1 MTKTWDEIWQKYK
14 GPRLPFDKLRQNQTR
29 ICRQI
34 TSQIGLARD
43 SKIVDVGCG
52 SGATLAMFRHL
63 GYSNSI
69 GIDNS
74 QAALEACHRLFSLE
88 PGKDVLEMDAR
99 NIEFADNSFDFVF
112 SHGMLEHFE
121 NPLDIVSEFCRISK
135 KWILLFQPNQTSLFG
150 RVYWL
155 WGKTGRATWEKEYH
169 YSKLDYLNMLSKFRF
184 SLADSGDY
192 YLHTDMWLLFAK
204 ERLSASDSA

>member
-1 MTKTWDEIWQKYK
+1 MTKTWDEIWPKYK

-69 GIDNS
+69 GIDSS

-88 PGKDVLEMDAR
+88 PGKDVFLMDAR
-99 NIEFADNSFDFVF
+99 NIEFPDNSFDLVF
-112 SHGMLEHFE
+112 SAGLLEHFE
-121 NPLDIVSEFCRISK
+121 NPPLDIVSEFCRISK
-135 KWILLFQPNQTSLFG
+135 KWILLSQPNQTSLFG
-150 RVYWL
+150 RVCWL
-155 WGKTGRATWEKEYH
+155 WQKLGRATWEKEYH
-169 YSKLDYLNMLSKFRF
+169 YSKLDYINMLAKFGY
-184 SLADSGDY
+184 SLADFSVFN
-192 YLHTDMWLLFAK
+192 LHGLMSLLFTK
-204 ERLSASDSA
+204 ERRSAN